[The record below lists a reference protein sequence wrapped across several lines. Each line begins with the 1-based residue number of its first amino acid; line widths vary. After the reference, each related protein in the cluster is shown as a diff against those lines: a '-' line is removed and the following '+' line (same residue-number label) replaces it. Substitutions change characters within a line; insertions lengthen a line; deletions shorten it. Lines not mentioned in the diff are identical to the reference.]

1 MKCNIV
7 KDLMPLY
14 LDDLCSE
21 ETKQELENHM
31 KECEECKKIKDE
43 LEQPEQPSETQ
54 AEDLNKSIAPLKK
67 VKKKMKKK
75 NRLIAVCV
83 VFLVIVLGATGWLT
97 YGQLTG
103 ETMSFEMAFDLMKL
117 NKAGKE
123 FAKGN
128 IDPLYDMLYDGY
140 VVQDPE
146 SAVLS
151 IEYEDDITY
160 DADMKDAIM
169 EKYKY
174 YFTDHK
180 LSYEGIEEVGYWE
193 TPGTG
198 WNKRPYVSM
207 KFVAGENFEYHI
219 FMYKAYPDSY
229 LAKDY
234 FGNPYITYNSY
245 GEMEEAEA
253 MADDFFQTSD
263 TLFASMPN
271 KLQDI
276 SLSVIRKVTIVVGK
290 RAMEGD
296 TLLAESIPLRLDVL
310 SQKDLENNTRTLQDM
325 ANEKL
330 IKMAE
335 HGYYVM
341 DITWNVKAYDTENYL
356 YRYNVDI
363 EMQSKDAGS
372 DFIISFDCYRISEA
386 VFVMIPET
394 EKVYGNEI
402 PDEIVTILDAGLF
415 TE

>member
-31 KECEECKKIKDE
+31 KECEECKKIKEE

-103 ETMSFEMAFDLMKL
+103 ETMSFEMAYDLIKI

-151 IEYEDDITY
+151 IEYTDKESY
-160 DADMKDAIM
+160 DADMKKAIM
-169 EKYKY
+169 EKYNQ
-174 YFTDHK
+174 YFGDKK
-180 LSYEGIEEVGYWE
+180 LTYEGIEEVGNME
-193 TPGTG
+193 TPETG
-198 WNKRPYVSM
+198 WNERPYISLQ
-207 KFVAGENFEYHI
+207 FSAGEKFEYHI
-219 FMYKAYPDSY
+219 LMYKAYVDSY
-229 LAKDY
+229 LAMDY
-234 FGNPYITYNSY
+234 FGNPYITYSSY
-245 GEMEEAEA
+245 GEMEEAKS

-271 KLQDI
+271 KLQDV
-276 SLSVIRKVTIVVGK
+276 SLSMIRKVSIGSGK
-290 RAMEGD
+290 RALEGD
-296 TLLAESIPLRLDVL
+296 TMFAENMPLRLDIL
-310 SQKDLENNTRTLQDM
+310 SEKDLKENTRTLRDK

-330 IKMAE
+330 KKVAE
-335 HGYYVM
+335 YGYYVT
-341 DITWNVKAYDTENYL
+341 DITWNVKSYDTENYL

-363 EMQSKDAGS
+363 EIQSNEADS
-372 DFIISFDCYRISEA
+372 EFIITFDCYRISET
-386 VFVMIPET
+386 VFVFIPET
-394 EKVYGNEI
+394 EKIYGNDMPGGI
-402 PDEIVTILDAGLF
+402 ATILDKGLF